1 MLTYP
6 SPLHF
11 IDTQI
16 SCYPTHLPYIL
27 LTLKYHV
34 TPTHLPYIL
43 LTLKYHVTPTHL
55 PYILLTL
62 KGDG

>member
-43 LTLKYHVTPTHL
+43 LTFKYHVTL
-55 PYILLTL
+55 PISLTFY
-62 KGDG
+62 